1 MVLPG
6 SSAKVQNTAQRFP
19 VSRGSCDRRPER
31 AGFWAKKKRPSVQLP
46 TITRSASATAWKSIF
61 VVGKTDALTPSA
73 TRCSPI
79 SSAALAVLPV
89 RLS

>member
-1 MVLPG
+1 
-6 SSAKVQNTAQRFP
+6 VQKTAQRFP
-19 VSRGSCDRRPER
+19 VRNGSCESRPAR
-31 AGFWAKKKRPSVQLP
+31 AGFWAKKKSPSVQLP
-46 TITRSASATAWKSIF
+46 TMTRSASATAWKSIA
-61 VVGKTDALTPSA
+61 VVGKTVAPTPPA